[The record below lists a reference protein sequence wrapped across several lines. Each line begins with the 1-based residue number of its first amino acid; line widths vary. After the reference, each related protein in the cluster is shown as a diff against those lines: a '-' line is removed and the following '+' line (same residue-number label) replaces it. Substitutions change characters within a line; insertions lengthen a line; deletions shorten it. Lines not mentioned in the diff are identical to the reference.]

1 MERMT
6 GCMDLGFSDAKQAQH
21 VKQPGTGLA
30 THLAKL
36 LGW

>member
-1 MERMT
+1 
-6 GCMDLGFSDAKQAQH
+6 MDGGFSGAKQAQH
-21 VKQPGTGLA
+21 VKHIGTVLA